1 MKRYTT
7 LLISTLTYF
16 ILWGFLITPASAA
29 SSPVE
34 KTVESVKEQINSLIN
49 AKDVDTK
56 EEDTLD
62 LRKDILTKAIDISI
76 EEAKDLK
83 TKLGDIKENEEQ
95 KADWVKKSIEKLDEI
110 ISYYQSQKKIIEKN
124 EFESIDDVKNLAQ
137 EVKEWRQENA
147 KKPIAEIH
155 EYFLLRE
162 QCSAIDTAETRYIKI
177 KADIEKLE
185 RLKMNVEEAKKL
197 LERSYGKIR
206 ESRDYL
212 TIANNAFWNKVL
224 TEEKSVMKTLATDEK
239 TDTSIEK
246 EDTKTQELVKDSLG
260 KIKEAYQVYI
270 EISNSVRKLLK

>member
-162 QCSAIDTAETRYIKI
+162 QRSAIDTAETRYIKI